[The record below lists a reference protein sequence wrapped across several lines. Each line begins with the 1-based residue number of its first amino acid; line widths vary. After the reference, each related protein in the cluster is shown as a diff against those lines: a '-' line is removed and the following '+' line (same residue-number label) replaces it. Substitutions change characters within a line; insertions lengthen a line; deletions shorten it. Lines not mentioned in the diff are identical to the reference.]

1 MTDDFNVRQRMIS
14 NGGNADDRRLARAM
28 EHLKV
33 AMMTVAIDDRLA
45 LNEVM
50 ALVPAVLAQI
60 AEKFG
65 NRAEMSEIYRQWAEL
80 LASEAPLVYRAD
92 GNA

>member
-1 MTDDFNVRQRMIS
+1 
-14 NGGNADDRRLARAM
+14 
-28 EHLKV
+28 
-33 AMMTVAIDDRLA
+33 
-45 LNEVM
+45 M